1 MSYFVEYRNSHYFGM
16 ENLNSKIY
24 KEAVVIENDFCWVIW
39 RNIEWCSDDPIRT
52 YIIDTQNGK
61 VVLSKEELLHR
72 YTAINYR
79 EDERMATV
87 REQMI
92 VDEIKEETDSYSDDS
107 LFNITSFGTDMTFRE
122 LITMYEEGDL
132 EKPEMQRNYVWNKNE
147 ASRFIDSVLLGLPV
161 PSIFL
166 AKTKDEK
173 RLIVDGYQRIMTVY
187 DYVQRGVFGGDGKS
201 FTLSNSEIINK
212 RWRGKTFQELQPEEK
227 RRIRNFPIHAIVFEQ
242 KEPQDDTG
250 MYQIFERINTGGRT
264 LKPQEIRNCV
274 YHGDFNKLL
283 IELNKNTNWRKIYN
297 DGAEDTRM
305 ADIELILRMFA
316 FGYIYSQEEI
326 QQKQI
331 NLVKYLNQFMKRND
345 SFSIVSKEKI
355 SDDFNTI
362 MDFFAN
368 NFSVNIFRNGKKK
381 DDHISFSKK
390 INPAIVDSIF
400 AATMYIKKKNGLDF
414 GEDIDFAERYERLIL
429 MDDYQDSISKRTT
442 NIDKIQKRIN
452 LACEVLYGEHYE
464 W

>member
-1 MSYFVEYRNSHYFGM
+1 
-16 ENLNSKIY
+16 
-24 KEAVVIENDFCWVIW
+24 
-39 RNIEWCSDDPIRT
+39 
-52 YIIDTQNGK
+52 
-61 VVLSKEELLHR
+61 
-72 YTAINYR
+72 
-79 EDERMATV
+79 
-87 REQMI
+87 
-92 VDEIKEETDSYSDDS
+92 
-107 LFNITSFGTDMTFRE
+107 
-122 LITMYEEGDL
+122 
-132 EKPEMQRNYVWNKNE
+132 
-147 ASRFIDSVLLGLPV
+147 
-161 PSIFL
+161 
-166 AKTKDEK
+166 
-173 RLIVDGYQRIMTVY
+173 
-187 DYVQRGVFGGDGKS
+187 
-201 FTLSNSEIINK
+201 
-212 RWRGKTFQELQPEEK
+212 
-227 RRIRNFPIHAIVFEQ
+227 
-242 KEPQDDTG
+242 

-414 GEDIDFAERYERLIL
+414 GEAIDFAERYERLIL

>member
-1 MSYFVEYRNSHYFGM
+1 
-16 ENLNSKIY
+16 
-24 KEAVVIENDFCWVIW
+24 
-39 RNIEWCSDDPIRT
+39 
-52 YIIDTQNGK
+52 
-61 VVLSKEELLHR
+61 
-72 YTAINYR
+72 
-79 EDERMATV
+79 
-87 REQMI
+87 
-92 VDEIKEETDSYSDDS
+92 
-107 LFNITSFGTDMTFRE
+107 
-122 LITMYEEGDL
+122 
-132 EKPEMQRNYVWNKNE
+132 
-147 ASRFIDSVLLGLPV
+147 
-161 PSIFL
+161 
-166 AKTKDEK
+166 
-173 RLIVDGYQRIMTVY
+173 
-187 DYVQRGVFGGDGKS
+187 
-201 FTLSNSEIINK
+201 
-212 RWRGKTFQELQPEEK
+212 
-227 RRIRNFPIHAIVFEQ
+227 
-242 KEPQDDTG
+242 
-250 MYQIFERINTGGRT
+250 
-264 LKPQEIRNCV
+264 
-274 YHGDFNKLL
+274 
-283 IELNKNTNWRKIYN
+283 
-297 DGAEDTRM
+297 M

-362 MDFFAN
+362 MEFFAN